1 MLSASISRFAVSP
14 PASTEIVTVV
24 VMVSVAAGPRTR
36 RVRLIALVLSLT
48 TVSGVTVAVGPP
60 AAAAAPVAGLFV
72 SPEGFSNEAIYR
84 SRTYIFGLT
93 NLERTNRG
101 LPRLGFSGP
110 LTNACQVHAN
120 DMAAMRRMTHIG
132 SDGSN
137 GGTRARRY
145 GFSWSAWGENIAAG
159 YTSSQSL
166 VAAWMSS
173 AGHRAN
179 ILSRNFTHMGIGLQ
193 RGSNNINYFCMVLAR

>member
-1 MLSASISRFAVSP
+1 MA
-14 PASTEIVTVV
+14 IVTVV
-24 VMVSVAAGPRTR
+24 VMVSAAAGSRTR
-36 RVRLIALVLSLT
+36 RVRLIALVLWLT
-48 TVSGVTVAVGPP
+48 TAGGVSVAVGPP
-60 AAAAAPVAGLFV
+60 ATASAPVAGVLV

-84 SRTYIFGLT
+84 SRAYIFGLT

-120 DMAAMRRMTHIG
+120 DMAAMRRMTHTG

-145 GFSWSAWGENIAAG
+145 GFAWSTWGENIAAG

-166 VAAWMSS
+166 VAAWMNS

-179 ILSRNFTHMGIGLQ
+179 ILSRNFTYMGIGLQ
-193 RGSNNINYFCMVLAR
+193 RGGNNVNYFCMLLAR